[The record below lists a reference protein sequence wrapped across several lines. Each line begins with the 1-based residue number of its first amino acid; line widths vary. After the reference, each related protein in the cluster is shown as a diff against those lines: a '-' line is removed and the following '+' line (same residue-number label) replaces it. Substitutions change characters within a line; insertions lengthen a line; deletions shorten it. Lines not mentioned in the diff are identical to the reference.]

1 VVAQNARQ
9 EPDDYYAYT
18 QYDPLGRVTEA
29 GEIKNTT
36 AMTEATAQDDD
47 DLASWLNTVN
57 IRDRIV
63 TTYDFPCDSTSEAQF
78 PGGKQE
84 HLRGRVACV
93 KYYDEDN
100 TLVYATHYSYDI
112 HGNVHTLIQ
121 DVPELAHL
129 GQQYKII
136 TYDYDLISGNVEQV
150 NYQPGET
157 DAFYHRYE
165 YDADNR
171 IVTTYTSPDSVIW
184 DRDARYAY
192 YQHGPRARSLV
203 GEEKVQGLDYY
214 YNLQGW
220 LVGVNSNTLHEGR
233 DPGKDGF
240 EPITGMP
247 KAYQSTDTDIHAT
260 VARDAMGFS
269 LRYHSQDYENIG
281 GFNNAQQARA
291 LDADLT
297 GHRNLYNGNINHMV
311 TALRDSSTGN
321 ASVQQTQ
328 YHYDQLNRIT
338 QMQVFRATNLLANN
352 SWTGASSSTDYK
364 SQYTYD
370 PNGNLLSLIRN
381 GASPGSLGM
390 DSLTYRYLPG
400 SNKLDHVDDGVAD
413 ANYPLDV
420 DDQDSLNYAYDA
432 IGNLIAD
439 EAEEIDEIIWNVGGK
454 IRHIKRSP
462 ASTKPDLEFRYGPD
476 GNRYCKIVKPDGS
489 DEDGWQYTYY
499 FRDASGNIMATYQR
513 SYTDPDS
520 LPGTW
525 TSTSKSYTEIF
536 APRNM
541 PCTAPS
547 DWVSLIIQIAWLSLP
562 LIPQVLGQTARSL
575 TKVASIP

>member
-1 VVAQNARQ
+1 
-9 EPDDYYAYT
+9 
-18 QYDPLGRVTEA
+18 
-29 GEIKNTT
+29 
-36 AMTEATAQDDD
+36 
-47 DLASWLNTVN
+47 
-57 IRDRIV
+57 
-63 TTYDFPCDSTSEAQF
+63 
-78 PGGKQE
+78 
-84 HLRGRVACV
+84 
-93 KYYDEDN
+93 
-100 TLVYATHYSYDI
+100 
-112 HGNVHTLIQ
+112 
-121 DVPELAHL
+121 
-129 GQQYKII
+129 
-136 TYDYDLISGNVEQV
+136 
-150 NYQPGET
+150 
-157 DAFYHRYE
+157 
-165 YDADNR
+165 
-171 IVTTYTSPDSVIW
+171 
-184 DRDARYAY
+184 
-192 YQHGPRARSLV
+192 
-203 GEEKVQGLDYY
+203 
-214 YNLQGW
+214 
-220 LVGVNSNTLHEGR
+220 
-233 DPGKDGF
+233 
-240 EPITGMP
+240 MP

-281 GFNNAQQARA
+281 GFNNAQQSRA

-413 ANYPLDV
+413 ANYTLDV
-420 DDQDSLNYAYDA
+420 DDQDTLNYAYDA

-454 IRHIKRSP
+454 IRHIKRTTASP
-462 ASTKPDLEFRYGPD
+462 KPDLEFRYGPD

-489 DEDGWQYTYY
+489 DEDEWIYTYY

-520 LPGTW
+520 LPATW

-536 APRNM
+536 ATQEFALYGSERLGIFNQ
-541 PCTAPS
+541 T
-547 DWVSLIIQIAWLSLP
+547 DSLRVIAFNSHRL
-562 LIPQVLGQTARSL
+562 
-575 TKVASIP
+575 